1 MLRRL
6 RHLPQRKLA
15 EIGLG
20 VLVAGLVLAVAFS
33 AGGSAPEGPRL
44 TPPGGEQADTDGG
57 PSTDE
62 SKPSRK
68 PDRRKRRS
76 AGAGR
81 RPSSKDGAARLTPVS
96 GTGPARRGGKGP
108 HGNKGHAGN
117 PGGKGPR
124 GNKGPAGNPGRKGKR
139 GSKGKRG
146 PTGRPPSDTRQGA
159 ASPPPGGAGQPQGQP
174 QAPPPPQDCLP
185 GVPNPGLPGG
195 VDPCQVVP

>member
-6 RHLPQRKLA
+6 RHLPQRKVA

-44 TPPGGEQADTDGG
+44 TPPDGGEQADTDGG

-108 HGNKGHAGN
+108 
-117 PGGKGPR
+117 R
-124 GNKGPAGNPGRKGKR
+124 GNKGPAGNPGQNGKR